1 MKRMALVRL
10 TRRQSF
16 VEMLVVEGDAVV
28 DVVVAFVVVVAVVAV
43 YVAVV
48 IAPGRP
54 WQLQWLCAS
63 CFC

>member
-1 MKRMALVRL
+1 MKLMALVRL

-16 VEMLVVEGDAVV
+16 VEMLVVVGDAVV
-28 DVVVAFVVVVAVVAV
+28 VVVAFVVVVAVVAV